1 MNLSFKDWLRELG
14 NPFRFLTRGVSKY
27 ISLSLVAVL
36 TIVASLAIFS
46 SRPAPAIE
54 ELRLIYGPAS
64 ISLEF
69 QDLETFAET
78 GEESSQL
85 RSLFTL
91 AELDA
96 GQIADFREALNFGF
110 NIPPDIVNTLLDSS
124 YGRLAV
130 GAFSLFVDAGSEV
143 DDIADDVLTA
153 FRAATRDGRL
163 TFLEVISG
171 FQGIDVITVNVST
184 LIALYND
191 IVDFGEQAIEFLRA
205 QPEIVELIC
214 Q

>member
-1 MNLSFKDWLRELG
+1 MNFSFKNLRPGLD
-14 NPFRFLTRGVSKY
+14 NPFRLLTQGVSKY
-27 ISLSLVAVL
+27 ISLSLVL
-36 TIVASLAIFS
+36 ILGIVASLTIFG

-78 GEESSQL
+78 GEESTQL

-96 GQIADFREALNFGF
+96 DQIANFREALNFGF
-110 NIPPDIVNTLLDSS
+110 NVPPDIVNSLLDSS

-130 GAFSLFVDAGSEV
+130 GAFSLFIDAGSEV
-143 DDIADDVLTA
+143 DDIADDVLAA
-153 FRAATRDGRL
+153 FREATRDGRL
-163 TFLEVISG
+163 TFLEVIGG
-171 FQGIDVITVNVST
+171 FQGIDVVSVNVNT
-184 LIALYND
+184 LIDIYND
-191 IVDFGEQAIEFLRA
+191 VADFGEQAIEFLKA
-205 QPEIVELIC
+205 QPEVIELIC

>member
-1 MNLSFKDWLRELG
+1 MNFSFENWRSRLG
-14 NPFRFLTRGVSKY
+14 NPFGLLTRGVSQY

-36 TIVASLAIFS
+36 AIVASLTIFG

-91 AELDA
+91 AELNEA
-96 GQIADFREALNFGF
+96 QISDFRQALNFGF
-110 NIPPDIVNTLLDSS
+110 NVPPDIVNTLLDSS

-130 GAFSLFVDAGSEV
+130 GAFSLFIEAGSEV
-143 DDIADDVLTA
+143 DDIADDVLAA
-153 FRAATRDGRL
+153 FRATTRDGRL
-163 TFLEVISG
+163 TFLEVIGG

-184 LIALYND
+184 LIGIYND

-205 QPEIVELIC
+205 QPEIRELIC

>member
-1 MNLSFKDWLRELG
+1 MNFSFENVRSGLL
-14 NPFRFLTRGVSKY
+14 NPFRFLTKGISKY

-36 TIVASLAIFS
+36 TIVASLTIFG

-54 ELRLIYGPAS
+54 ELQLIYGPAS

-78 GEESSQL
+78 GEESTQL

-91 AELDA
+91 AELSPD
-96 GQIADFREALNFGF
+96 QIADFRQALNFGV
-110 NIPPDIVNTLLDSS
+110 NIPTDTVNSLLDSS

-130 GAFSLFVDAGSEV
+130 GAFSLFVESGSEI
-143 DDIADDVLTA
+143 DAIADDVLAA
-153 FRAATRDGRL
+153 FREATRDGRL

-171 FQGIDVITVNVST
+171 FQGVEVISVNVNS

-191 IVDFGEQAIEFLRA
+191 IRDLGEQAIEFLRA
-205 QPEIVELIC
+205 QPEVRELIC

>member
-1 MNLSFKDWLRELG
+1 
-14 NPFRFLTRGVSKY
+14 
-27 ISLSLVAVL
+27 
-36 TIVASLAIFS
+36 
-46 SRPAPAIE
+46 
-54 ELRLIYGPAS
+54 
-64 ISLEF
+64 LEF

-91 AELDA
+91 AELNEA
-96 GQIADFREALNFGF
+96 QISDFRQALNFGF
-110 NIPPDIVNTLLDSS
+110 NVPPDIVNTLLDSS

-130 GAFSLFVDAGSEV
+130 GAFSLFIEAGSEV
-143 DDIADDVLTA
+143 DDIADDVLAA
-153 FRAATRDGRL
+153 FRATTRDGRL
-163 TFLEVISG
+163 TFLEVIGG

-184 LIALYND
+184 LIGIYND

-205 QPEIVELIC
+205 QPEIRELIC

>member
-205 QPEIVELIC
+205 QPEVVELIC

>member
-1 MNLSFKDWLRELG
+1 MNFSFKNLRPGLD
-14 NPFRFLTRGVSKY
+14 NPFRLLTRGVSKY
-27 ISLSLVAVL
+27 ISLSLVL
-36 TIVASLAIFS
+36 ILGIVASLTIFG

-78 GEESSQL
+78 GEESTQL

-96 GQIADFREALNFGF
+96 DQIANFREALNFGF
-110 NIPPDIVNTLLDSS
+110 NVPPDIVNSLLDSS

-130 GAFSLFVDAGSEV
+130 GAFSLFIDAGSEV
-143 DDIADDVLTA
+143 DDIADDVLAA
-153 FRAATRDGRL
+153 FREATRDGRL
-163 TFLEVISG
+163 TFLEVIGG
-171 FQGIDVITVNVST
+171 FQGIDVVSVNVNT
-184 LIALYND
+184 LIDIYND
-191 IVDFGEQAIEFLRA
+191 VADFGEQAIEFLKA
-205 QPEIVELIC
+205 QPEVIELIC

>member
-1 MNLSFKDWLRELG
+1 MNFSFENLRLELR
-14 NPFRFLTRGVSKY
+14 NPFRLLSRGVSKY
-27 ISLSLVAVL
+27 ISLSLVLILGV
-36 TIVASLAIFS
+36 VASLTIFS
-46 SRPAPAIE
+46 SRPASAIE
-54 ELRLIYGPAS
+54 EVRLIYGPAS

-91 AELDA
+91 AELNA
-96 GQIADFREALNFGF
+96 EQIADFRQALNFGF
-110 NIPPDIVNTLLDSS
+110 NIPPDIVNALLDSS

-130 GAFSLFVDAGSEV
+130 GAFSLFVESGSEV
-143 DDIADDVLTA
+143 DDIADDVLAA

-171 FQGIDVITVNVST
+171 FQAIDTITVNVNT
-184 LIALYND
+184 LIDIYND

-205 QPEIVELIC
+205 QPEVRELIC